1 MYQKQ
6 ITLLLVLALC
16 LLTLQGCNEEKATE
30 SAATEV
36 VKAASDTSGE
46 YAKVNDVVIT
56 KNDFEQFAKAK
67 RDAQPEVSFSDVD
80 ITDEMI
86 ATELLRQE
94 AVNAGISERTDII
107 EQIKRQE
114 NNILI
119 NTLMTEKFA
128 TLSFTDDALK
138 VEYDRLVGQSSAN
151 EFKARHILL
160 PDEDTAKAIIEELK
174 AGADFAELA
183 KQKSQGPS
191 APSGGDLGWFKAET
205 MVPPFAAAVAE
216 LQKGSFTDTPVKTR
230 FGYHVISLE
239 DTRTV
244 EQPAFEDVKQDIQRN
259 LTRKKIEEYVD
270 ELESKATIVKPES
283 GVASSG
289 SAGTDDHA
297 GHNH

>member
-6 ITLLLVLALC
+6 IALLLTLSLC
-16 LLTLQGCNEEKATE
+16 LFTLQGCNEEKAAE
-30 SAATEV
+30 STATA
-36 VKAASDTSGE
+36 VKTVSDTSGE

-56 KNDFEQFAKAK
+56 KKEFEQFSKAK
-67 RDAQPEVSFSDVD
+67 RDAQPEVNFTDAA

-94 AVNAGISERTDII
+94 AVSAGIAERADVI

-128 TLSFTDDALK
+128 ELSFTDDELK
-138 VEYDRLVGQSSAN
+138 AEYDRLVGLSSTN

-160 PDEDTAKAIIEELK
+160 PDEDAAKAIIEELK
-174 AGADFAELA
+174 TGADFAELA

-191 APSGGDLGWFKAET
+191 APTGGDLGWFKPET
-205 MVPPFAAAVAE
+205 MVPPFAEAVSAM
-216 LQKGSFTDTPVKTR
+216 QKGSYSDAPVKTR
-230 FGYHVISLE
+230 FGYHVILLE
-239 DTRTV
+239 DTRSI

-259 LTRKKIEEYVD
+259 LTRKKIEEYVE
-270 ELESKATIVKPES
+270 ELKAKATIVKPES
-283 GVASSG
+283 EVASSE
-289 SAGTDDHA
+289 DHS